1 MFSFEETEGLG
12 KGERTRRRILAA
24 AMSSFVAHG
33 YDSTTLRDIAARA
46 EISLGLTYRY
56 FSSKEALVL
65 TLYGDLATRFEARA
79 ATLPAGTLGARFA
92 AAMLH
97 KLRLVEP
104 YRGPLGALFRAQLDP
119 QSRIA
124 VLGDEARETRELGA
138 SVFRAVVTGATDA
151 PPEPA
156 ARDLGALLYAVHLG
170 ILLYW
175 QHDPSRGHRRTRE
188 LVSFVG
194 EALEAAAPFL
204 AIPVAAT
211 ALARLAR
218 LADAPARPG
227 VAKKP
232 SRSGARKRERRNPS

>member
-1 MFSFEETEGLG
+1 MEETEGLG

-65 TLYGDLATRFEARA
+65 ALYRDLATRFEERA
-79 ATLPAGTLGARFA
+79 ATLPAGTIGVRFA

-104 YRGPLGALFRAQLDP
+104 YREPLGALFRSQLDP
-119 QSRIA
+119 RSRIA
-124 VLGDEARETRELGA
+124 VLGDGARETRDRGA
-138 SVFRAVVTGATDA
+138 SVFRAVVTGASDA
-151 PPEPA
+151 PAEA
-156 ARDLGALLYAVHLG
+156 VAHDLGALLYAVHLG

-175 QHDPSRGHRRTRE
+175 QHDPSRGRRRTRE
-188 LVSFVG
+188 LVSFVR
-194 EALEAAAPFL
+194 EALDVAAPFL
-204 AIPVAAT
+204 AMPVAAS
-211 ALARLAR
+211 ALTRLAR
-218 LADAPARPG
+218 LADAPARHAVG
-227 VAKKP
+227 KKRVP
-232 SRSGARKRERRNPS
+232 IGRRKA